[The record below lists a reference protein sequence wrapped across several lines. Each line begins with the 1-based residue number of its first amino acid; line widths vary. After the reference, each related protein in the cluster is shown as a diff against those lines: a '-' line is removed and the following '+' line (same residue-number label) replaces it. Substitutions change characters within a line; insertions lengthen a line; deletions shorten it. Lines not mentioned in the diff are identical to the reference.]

1 MSEDIAERFE
11 SYEKLYIELEAELGR
26 RQTDVPIWLFCVG
39 VDSMC
44 KN

>member
-11 SYEKLYIELEAELGR
+11 HYEKLYVELEAVLR
-26 RQTDVPIWLFCVG
+26 RRHTDVPIWLFCMG